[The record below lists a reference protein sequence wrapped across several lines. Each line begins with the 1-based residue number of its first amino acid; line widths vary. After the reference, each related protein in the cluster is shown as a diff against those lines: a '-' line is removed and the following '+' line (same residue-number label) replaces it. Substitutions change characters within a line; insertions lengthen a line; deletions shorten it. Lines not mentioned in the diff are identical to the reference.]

1 MKKLLL
7 VESPSKCKT
16 IQAILGSEWQVEA
29 SFGHFTEIAKDGE
42 DSLGFTMHS
51 DTNKIECRY
60 QLTEG
65 KGQQVVTKLR
75 AAVKNAS
82 EVVLATDGDREGEG
96 IAWHLQ
102 QQLHLRNPKRAV
114 YNQITPTAVK
124 AAIANA
130 HQLDLNL
137 ISAQRARQCLD
148 RLIGFK
154 VSPLVRRTSG
164 GSSAGRVQS
173 VALHIVCQREREI
186 NTFVPITYWSVWTE
200 YAEGFTAF
208 YAGSSEIEPV
218 LDDQDVTDDAAEVN
232 AESTVESKRVLSE
245 AEATRII
252 QLARNHPH
260 VVREATGV
268 TAQKSP
274 LPPFITSSLQQAA
287 SVRLGLSPEETMKVA
302 QELFE
307 GVDLPNGRKGL
318 ITYHR
323 TDSTSL
329 APEFCA
335 EVKEWL
341 SKHDP
346 DNVPKKTTR
355 YREQANAQSA
365 HEAIRPTYLSITPKT
380 VRDHLSAKQH
390 QLYELIWRRAVASQ
404 CANALI
410 QKSRVIIQAGS
421 TLWQTRGSILTFAGY
436 TRYWNDLSKDKHI
449 PALTS
454 GQTLALANAGFTQKQ
469 TQPPARY
476 SEAKLVQVLERQGVG
491 RPSTFAAIV
500 KTLKERTY
508 VLLKGKVLEPSAL
521 GMSTD
526 DVLHKTFPDLLRA
539 DFTAGMETTL
549 DEISVGKLDWQ
560 SYLIGWHQSYFQP
573 MLARAYTNLGADLQP
588 SNRKNEL
595 SDVACPACS
604 HPLSKIPSKKVSGGH
619 FLKCEHGCENLVMFW
634 SDRRNQWEIPQPKG
648 ENAVTAEVTSFTCPV
663 CGKPLAKFPYAKD
676 GVDKVMLKCADVQ
689 ARQRKDHADV
699 VFFWSSQEK
708 WWSKKFGDLD
718 EVAKPDLGK
727 ASMGKEKKAAQGKP
741 KRSSKV
747 AKPSLKKLS

>member
-16 IQAILGSEWQVEA
+16 IQSILGSEWQVEA
-29 SFGHFTEIAKDGE
+29 SFGHFTELSKDG
-42 DSLGFTMHS
+42 DDRLGFTMHPE
-51 DTNKIECRY
+51 TNKIECRY

-65 KGQQVVTKLR
+65 KGQKVINKLR
-75 AAVKNAS
+75 SAVKNAS

-114 YNQITPTAVK
+114 YNQITPAAVK
-124 AAIANA
+124 SAIANA

-186 NTFVPITYWSVWTE
+186 NNFISQDYWSVWTE
-200 YAEGFTAF
+200 YTEGFRAY
-208 YAGSSEIEPV
+208 YAGINDIEPV
-218 LDDQDVTDDAAEVN
+218 GEDAEVTDDAAETERE
-232 AESTVESKRVLSE
+232 ESVESKQVLLE
-245 AEATRII
+245 AS
-252 QLARNHPH
+252 AREIVEIARQNPH
-260 VVREATGV
+260 TVKESKGV
-268 TAQKSP
+268 TVQKSP
-274 LPPFITSSLQQAA
+274 LPPFITSSLQQVA

-307 GVDLPNGRKGL
+307 GVDLPQGRKGL

-346 DNVPKKTTR
+346 DNVPQKTTR
-355 YREQANAQSA
+355 HREKANAQSA
-365 HEAIRPTYLSITPKT
+365 HEAIRPTYLSILLET
-380 VRDHLSAKQH
+380 VKQHLSDRQY
-390 QLYELIWRRAVASQ
+390 QLYELIWLRAVASQ
-404 CANALI
+404 CASARI

-421 TLWQTRGSILTFAGY
+421 TLWQTKGSILTFAGY
-436 TRYWNDLSKDKHI
+436 THYWNDLGKDKHLPDLKESQLLFFSDI
-449 PALTS
+449 
-454 GQTLALANAGFTQKQ
+454 GFTQKQ

-476 SEAKLVQVLERQGVG
+476 SEAKLVQTLESQGVG

-500 KTLKERTY
+500 KTIKERYY
-508 VLLKGKVLEPSAL
+508 VLLKGKVLLPSDL

-526 DVLHKTFPDLLRA
+526 AVLHQTFPDLLRA

-549 DEISVGKLDWQ
+549 DDISVGKLEWQ
-560 SYLIGWHQSYFQP
+560 SYLIGWNESYFQP
-573 MLARAYTNLGADLQP
+573 MLAQAYTQLGDDLQ
-588 SNRKNEL
+588 SSHRQNAI
-595 SDVACPACS
+595 SDVACPQCQQ
-604 HPLSKIPSKKVSGGH
+604 PLSKIPSKKVSCGH

-634 SDRRNQWEIPQPKG
+634 SDRRDRWEVPQPKT
-648 ENAVTAEVTSFTCPV
+648 ENSPADLTDFPCPV
-663 CGKPLAKFPYAKD
+663 CSKPLIKIPYRKD
-676 GVDKVMLKCADVQ
+676 GMDKLMLKCSDIKAI
-689 ARQRKDHADV
+689 QRKDHADV
-699 VFFWSSQEK
+699 VYFWTSQGHY
-708 WWSKKFGDLD
+708 WSKKFGQLD
-718 EVAKPDLGK
+718 GE
-727 ASMGKEKKAAQGKP
+727 S
-741 KRSSKV
+741 
-747 AKPSLKKLS
+747 

>member
-29 SFGHFTEIAKDGE
+29 SFGHFTELSKDG
-42 DSLGFTMHS
+42 DDRLGFTMHP

-65 KGQQVVTKLR
+65 KGKQVVTKLR

-102 QQLHLRNPKRAV
+102 QQLKLRNPKRAV
-114 YNQITPTAVK
+114 YNQITPAAVK

-154 VSPLVRRTSG
+154 VSPLVRQTSG

-186 NTFVPITYWSVWTE
+186 NNFVPKEYWSVWTE
-200 YAEGFTAF
+200 YSEGFRAY
-208 YAGSSEIEPV
+208 YAGMNEIEPV
-218 LDDQDVTDDAAEVN
+218 VEDAEVADDAAESLRE
-232 AESTVESKRVLSE
+232 ESVESKQVLSE
-245 AEATRII
+245 TG
-252 QLARNHPH
+252 AREIVEIARQNPH
-260 VVREATGV
+260 SVKESKGV
-268 TAQKSP
+268 TVQKSP
-274 LPPFITSSLQQAA
+274 PPPFITSSLQQVA

-307 GVDLPNGRKGL
+307 GVDLPQGRKGL

-341 SKHDP
+341 LKQDP
-346 DNVPKKTTR
+346 DNVPKKTTHH
-355 YREQANAQSA
+355 REKANAQSA
-365 HEAIRPTYLSITPKT
+365 HEAIRPTYLSITPESVKG
-380 VRDHLSAKQH
+380 HLSASQH
-390 QLYELIWRRAVASQ
+390 QLYELIWLRAVASQ
-404 CANALI
+404 CANAVI
-410 QKSRVIIQAGS
+410 QKSCVTIQAGS
-421 TLWQTRGSILTFAGY
+421 TLWQTKGSILAFAGY
-436 TRYWNDLSKDKHI
+436 TRYWNDLSKDKHL
-449 PALTS
+449 PELTE
-454 GQTLALANAGFTQKQ
+454 GQSLFFSDIGFTQKQ
-469 TQPPARY
+469 TQPPSRY
-476 SEAKLVQVLERQGVG
+476 SEAKLVQLLERQGVG

-500 KTLKERTY
+500 KTIKERAY
-508 VLLKGKVLEPSAL
+508 VVLKGKVLEPSAL
-521 GMSTD
+521 GLSTD
-526 DVLHKTFPDLLRA
+526 EVLHAAFPDLLRA

-549 DEISVGKLDWQ
+549 DEISVGKLEWQ
-560 SYLIGWHQSYFQP
+560 SYLIDWHQSYFQP
-573 MLARAYTNLGADLQP
+573 MLTLAYKNIGSTLPP
-588 SNRKNEL
+588 SDRQNAI
-595 SDVACPACS
+595 SDVACPTCDR
-604 HPLSKIPSKKVSGGH
+604 PLSKIISKKVSAGH

-634 SDRRNQWEIPQPKG
+634 SDRRERWELPQPKT
-648 ENAVTAEVTSFTCPV
+648 ENPPADLTDFPCPV
-663 CGKPLAKFPYAKD
+663 CSKPLVKIPYRKD
-676 GVDKVMLKCADVQ
+676 GIDKVMLKCSDSKAS
-689 ARQRKDHADV
+689 QRKDHADV
-699 VFFWSSQEK
+699 VYFWTSQGSY
-708 WWSKKFGDLD
+708 WSKKFGQL
-718 EVAKPDLGK
+718 EGK
-727 ASMGKEKKAAQGKP
+727 
-741 KRSSKV
+741 R
-747 AKPSLKKLS
+747 

>member
-1 MKKLLL
+1 MKLLL

-16 IQAILGSEWQVEA
+16 IRAILGSDWQVEA
-29 SFGHFTEIAKDGE
+29 SCGHFTELAKDGE
-42 DSLGFTMHS
+42 DSLGFTMHK
-51 DTNKIECRY
+51 DTNEIECRY

-65 KGQQVVTKLR
+65 KGKQIVAKLR
-75 AAVKNAS
+75 AAVKNAH

-102 QQLHLRNPKRAV
+102 QQLNLRNPKRAV
-114 YNQITPTAVK
+114 YNQITPAAVQ

-130 HQLDLNL
+130 RQLDPNL

-173 VALHIVCQREREI
+173 VALHIICQREREI
-186 NTFVPITYWSVWTE
+186 VSFVPINYWSVFTE
-200 YAEGFTAF
+200 YIEGFTAY
-208 YAGSSEIEPV
+208 YAGSSIVETIS
-218 LDDQDVTDDAAEVN
+218 DDSEVTDDAAETN
-232 AESTVESKRVLSE
+232 TEAIVESKRVLSE
-245 AEATRII
+245 AEAGRLVEI
-252 QLARNHPH
+252 ARNNPH
-260 VVREATGV
+260 IVQEATGV

-287 SVRLGLSPEETMKVA
+287 SVRLGLSPEETMQVA

-307 GVDLPNGRKGL
+307 GVDLPQGRKGL

-335 EVKEWL
+335 EVKDWL
-341 SKHDP
+341 SQHDP

-355 YREQANAQSA
+355 HREQANAQSA

-421 TLWQTRGSILTFAGY
+421 TLWQTNGSILTFAGY
-436 TRYWNDLSKDKHI
+436 TRYWNDLNKDKHI
-449 PALTS
+449 PALAN
-454 GQTLALANAGFTQKQ
+454 GQVLNLKNAGFTQKQ

-476 SEAKLVQVLERQGVG
+476 SEAKLVQTLERQGVG

-500 KTLKERTY
+500 KTLKDRTY

-526 DVLHKTFPDLLRA
+526 DVLHQTFPDLLRA

-549 DEISVGKLDWQ
+549 DEISVGKLEWQ

-573 MLARAYTNLGADLQP
+573 MLARAYSNLSGDLQP

-595 SDVACPACS
+595 SDVACPACN

-634 SDRRNQWEIPQPKG
+634 SDRTNQWETPQVKTRISSH
-648 ENAVTAEVTSFTCPV
+648 AVLSKFACPV
-663 CGKPLAKFPYAKD
+663 CKKPLAEYLYNKN
-676 GVDKVMLKCADVQ
+676 GEDKLMLKCSDLNAMK
-689 ARQRKDHADV
+689 RPDHSDL
-699 VFFWSSQEK
+699 VFFWTTQKK
-708 WWSKKFGDLD
+708 WWSKKFGDL
-718 EVAKPDLGK
+718 K
-727 ASMGKEKKAAQGKP
+727 
-741 KRSSKV
+741 
-747 AKPSLKKLS
+747 

>member
-16 IQAILGSEWQVEA
+16 IQAILGNEWQVEA
-29 SFGHFTEIAKDGE
+29 SFGHFTELAKDGE
-42 DSLGFTMHS
+42 DSLGFTMHK

-65 KGQQVVTKLR
+65 KGQQVITKLR

-114 YNQITPTAVK
+114 YNQITPAAVK
-124 AAIANA
+124 SAIANA

-186 NTFVPITYWSVWTE
+186 NAFVSKDYWSVWTE
-200 YAEGFTAF
+200 YTEGFRAY
-208 YAGSSEIEPV
+208 YAGTNEISPV
-218 LDDQDVTDDAAEVN
+218 VEDAEVTDDAAESDLDQV
-232 AESTVESKRVLSE
+232 VESKQVLSE
-245 AEATRII
+245 AEASQII
-252 QLARNHPH
+252 EIARQNPH
-260 VVREATGV
+260 IVKEAKGV
-268 TAQKSP
+268 TVQKSP
-274 LPPFITSSLQQAA
+274 LPPFITSSLQQVA

-307 GVDLPNGRKGL
+307 GVDLPDGRKGL

-341 SKHDP
+341 LKHDP

-355 YREQANAQSA
+355 HREKANAQSA

-380 VRDHLSAKQH
+380 VKDHLSARQH

-404 CANALI
+404 CANAAI

-421 TLWQTRGSILTFAGY
+421 TLWETKGSILTFAGY
-436 TRYWNDLSKDKHI
+436 TRYWNDLTKDKHL
-449 PALTS
+449 PDLKEDQVLFFS
-454 GQTLALANAGFTQKQ
+454 DLGFTQKQ
-469 TQPPARY
+469 TQPPSRY

-500 KTLKERTY
+500 KTIKDRAY
-508 VLLKGKVLEPSAL
+508 VLLKGKVLLPSDL

-526 DVLHKTFPDLLRA
+526 VVLHQTFPDLLRA

-549 DEISVGKLDWQ
+549 DEISVGKLEWQ
-560 SYLIGWHQSYFQP
+560 GYLIGWHQSYFQP
-573 MLARAYTNLGADLQP
+573 MLARAYSSLSGDLQP
-588 SNRKNEL
+588 SNRQNEL
-595 SDVACPACS
+595 SDVACPECKK
-604 HPLSKIPSKKVSGGH
+604 PLSKIHSKKVSGGH

-634 SDRRNQWEIPQPKG
+634 SDRRNQWEIPQPKN
-648 ENAVTAEVTSFTCPV
+648 ENPVAASLTDFPCPV
-663 CGKPLAKFPYAKD
+663 CRKPLAMIPYRKD
-676 GVDKVMLKCADVQ
+676 GVDKVMLKCSDPKTAK
-689 ARQRKDHADV
+689 RKDHADV
-699 VFFWSSQEK
+699 IYFWTSQGK
-708 WWSKKFGDLD
+708 YWSKKFGEL
-718 EVAKPDLGK
+718 LGT
-727 ASMGKEKKAAQGKP
+727 E
-741 KRSSKV
+741 
-747 AKPSLKKLS
+747 

>member
-29 SFGHFTEIAKDGE
+29 SFGHFTELAKDGE
-42 DSLGFTMHS
+42 DSLGFTMHK

-65 KGQQVVTKLR
+65 KGQQVVSKLR

-218 LDDQDVTDDAAEVN
+218 LDDNDVTDDAAEVN
-232 AESTVESKRVLSE
+232 TESTVESKRVLSE

-252 QLARNHPH
+252 QVARNHPH
-260 VVREATGV
+260 VVREASGV

-307 GVDLPNGRKGL
+307 GVDLPQGRKGL

-355 YREQANAQSA
+355 HREQANAQSA
-365 HEAIRPTYLSITPKT
+365 HEAIRPTYLS
-380 VRDHLSAKQH
+380 
-390 QLYELIWRRAVASQ
+390 
-404 CANALI
+404 
-410 QKSRVIIQAGS
+410 
-421 TLWQTRGSILTFAGY
+421 
-436 TRYWNDLSKDKHI
+436 
-449 PALTS
+449 PALTG

-500 KTLKERTY
+500 KTLKDRTY

-549 DEISVGKLDWQ
+549 DEISVGKLEWQ

-573 MLARAYTNLGADLQP
+573 MLARAYINLGADLQP

-595 SDVACPACS
+595 SDVACPACN

-634 SDRRNQWEIPQPKG
+634 SDRRNQWEIPQAKS
-648 ENAVTAEVTSFTCPV
+648 ENAVTAEVTSFACPV
-663 CGKPLAKFPYAKD
+663 CGKPLAKFPYHKD
-676 GVDKVMLKCADVQ
+676 GVDKLMLKCADAQ
-689 ARQRKDHADV
+689 ARQRKNHADV
-699 VFFWSSQEK
+699 VFFWSSQER
-708 WWSKKFGDLD
+708 WWSKKW
-718 EVAKPDLGK
+718 
-727 ASMGKEKKAAQGKP
+727 
-741 KRSSKV
+741 
-747 AKPSLKKLS
+747 